1 MMITDLK
8 VHRYWISTE
17 GIGLAFSSIPYDD
30 NTSEGYIGCYY
41 IFLCSMML

>member
-8 VHRYWISTE
+8 VHGYWISTE

-30 NTSEGYIGCYY
+30 NTSEGLSTFALSCCA
-41 IFLCSMML
+41 L